1 MRPYIDCHNHIGLTL
16 NRRPAV
22 GQTTA
27 MCLARFA
34 ETGIYASIAFPTA
47 TGSPIIR
54 GLEDIRDQNRVIA
67 RACKEFPERFPIGL
81 ALAESRLG
89 HLAVDEVEWAMSEL
103 GLVGFVT
110 HPPERE
116 VCIPFVELVAS
127 RGGLCN
133 VHMHDAL
140 MGSIA
145 RAYPGATFIVHAS
158 TYAIENFG
166 GLDNVWFEVV
176 QYPDGQDS
184 AWDFNWMANKVGRE
198 RLIFG
203 ADLPYYDYRYL
214 QHTIEEA
221 DIDDD
226 LKDRIAY
233 KNIIPL
239 IQKYNPGWQLPGTP
253 ITSPGSYDPQ
263 ALWAANPKN
272 PVRLTASV

>member
-1 MRPYIDCHNHIGLTL
+1 
-16 NRRPAV
+16 
-22 GQTTA
+22 
-27 MCLARFA
+27 
-34 ETGIYASIAFPTA
+34 
-47 TGSPIIR
+47 
-54 GLEDIRDQNRVIA
+54 
-67 RACKEFPERFPIGL
+67 
-81 ALAESRLG
+81 
-89 HLAVDEVEWAMSEL
+89 
-103 GLVGFVT
+103 
-110 HPPERE
+110 
-116 VCIPFVELVAS
+116 
-127 RGGLCN
+127 
-133 VHMHDAL
+133 
-140 MGSIA
+140 
-145 RAYPGATFIVHAS
+145 
-158 TYAIENFG
+158 
-166 GLDNVWFEVV
+166 
-176 QYPDGQDS
+176 
-184 AWDFNWMANKVGRE
+184 MANKVGRE